1 MPADQFGVFDGNSL
15 VLARAGSES
24 AGRGVRIA
32 AMGDAMLGRQ
42 VGEHFQE
49 HPDNFA
55 MGKIAS
61 FLSGHDIVFLNLE
74 CPVSRNGRPDPI
86 QKPNVTFRAEPTTLK
101 ILQNAGVN
109 IVSLGNNHMLDY
121 GPEALVDTLRHLD
134 EVGIRHAGAGRDY
147 REANEPLRLDFNG
160 IKLAMLSHVFV
171 FSASTRRA
179 TRRSPGVSDY
189 RIGPILA
196 RIRTL
201 RTAGYVVV
209 VSLHWGLEY
218 AFSPVPYQRQQARR
232 MIDAG
237 ASLILGH
244 GPHFPQGI
252 ESYRHGRIVY
262 SLGNFIFDE
271 PYKYSNR
278 SFLYSVIL
286 APDGEL
292 SEEQIVPFHLVEHVP
307 RLAEG
312 RERARLVSLIAGL
325 GGAYEKKDR
334 RYWRKIS
341 SRYFSDIVNRV
352 LTMKSIRFLFLVPFS
367 FYFDAGLVNVIKK
380 VRLRNLKALVG
391 KLRG

>member
-1 MPADQFGVFDGNSL
+1 VTATT
-15 VLARAGSES
+15 AGH
-24 AGRGVRIA
+24 GVRIA
-32 AMGDAMLGRQ
+32 AMGDAMLGRK
-42 VGEHFQE
+42 VGERFQAD
-49 HPDNFA
+49 PDSFA
-55 MGKIAS
+55 MSEFAA
-61 FLSGHDIVFLNLE
+61 FLQGHDIVFLNLE

-86 QKPNVTFRAEPTTLK
+86 QKPNVTFCADPATLK
-101 ILQNAGVN
+101 VLQNLGVN

-147 REANEPLRLDFNG
+147 LEANEPLLLTVNG
-160 IKLAMLSHVFV
+160 VKLAILSHVFV

-179 TRRSPGVSDY
+179 TRRNPGVSDY

-196 RIRTL
+196 RIRSL
-201 RTAGYVVV
+201 RAAGYLVV

-218 AFSPVPYQRQQARR
+218 AFYPVPYQRQQARQ

-237 ASLILGH
+237 ASIILGH

-252 ESYRHGRIVY
+252 ESYRHGKIVY

-271 PYKYSNR
+271 PYEYSNR
-278 SFLYSVIL
+278 SFLHSIQL

-292 SEEQIVPFHLVEHVP
+292 SEEQVVPFHIAEQVP
-307 RLAEG
+307 RLSKG
-312 RERARLVSLIAGL
+312 REREQMTRLVHGL
-325 GGAYEKKDR
+325 SAAYGKKSR

-352 LTMKSIRFLFLVPFS
+352 LTMKSTRFLFLVPLS
-367 FYFDAGLVNVIKK
+367 FYFDAGLMNILKK
-380 VRLRNLKALVG
+380 IRPRNFLALAA

>member
-1 MPADQFGVFDGNSL
+1 M
-15 VLARAGSES
+15 
-24 AGRGVRIA
+24 RIA
-32 AMGDAMLGRQ
+32 AMGDAMLGRK
-42 VGEHFQE
+42 VGERFQAD
-49 HPDNFA
+49 PDSFTLSEFA
-55 MGKIAS
+55 SLLK
-61 FLSGHDIVFLNLE
+61 GHDIVFLNLE

-86 QKPNVTFRAEPTTLK
+86 QKPNVTFCADPATLK
-101 ILQNAGVN
+101 VLQNLGVN

-134 EVGIRHAGAGRDY
+134 EAGIRHAGAGRDY
-147 REANEPLRLDFNG
+147 PEANEPLLLTVNG
-160 IKLAMLSHVFV
+160 VKLAILSHVFV

-196 RIRTL
+196 RIRSL
-201 RTAGYVVV
+201 RAAGYLVV

-218 AFSPVPYQRQQARR
+218 AFYPVPYQRQQARQ

-237 ASLILGH
+237 ASIILGH

-252 ESYRHGRIVY
+252 ESYRHGKIVY

-271 PYKYSNR
+271 PYRYSNR
-278 SFLYSVIL
+278 SFLHSIQL

-292 SEEQIVPFHLVEHVP
+292 SEEQVIPFHIAEQVP
-307 RLAEG
+307 HLSKGKE
-312 RERARLVSLIAGL
+312 REQMTRLVHGL
-325 GGAYEKKDR
+325 SAAYGKKGR

-341 SRYFSDIVNRV
+341 SRYFSDIINRV
-352 LTMKSIRFLFLVPFS
+352 LTMKSTRFLFLVPLS
-367 FYFDAGLVNVIKK
+367 FYFDAGLMNILKK
-380 VRLRNLKALVG
+380 IRPRNFLALAA